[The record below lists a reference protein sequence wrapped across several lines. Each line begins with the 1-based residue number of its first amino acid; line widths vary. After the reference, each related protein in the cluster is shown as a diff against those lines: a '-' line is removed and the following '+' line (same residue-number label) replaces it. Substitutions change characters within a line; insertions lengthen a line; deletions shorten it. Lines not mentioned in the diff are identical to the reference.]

1 MNLTKI
7 KQKDIMN
14 EIVPVYTTDTN
25 IKVVNARELHKALEV
40 KKKFADWIKVNLK
53 NYIGAE
59 SVENTALPLK
69 GNSEI
74 DFIKVEIPANQ
85 NKGKSIEY
93 ILTLDT
99 AKEVAMMSR
108 CEKGK
113 DIRRYFIQV
122 EKTYNKVI
130 NTLSDD
136 KLTNDEKINK
146 ALQAS
151 ENLLINMKK
160 ELVKANRN
168 KEYNKKVNIKLRQEI
183 KILKEE
189 LAKAKNAPNTN
200 NEEILEITQRLN
212 EALEKAEYWE
222 GAYSNLEIKLDTK
235 ENQLATLLSVRN
247 DGKKYFNLLSQ
258 KHASAILIN
267 DPDKRKMKA
276 NVFRKAEIEKNPD
289 VNYTNRFTSNFIDR
303 IHPKSIP
310 LALSTYYNALEKRL
324 GSNFENVIGED
335 LIEEIN
341 RFLQESDDSLSD
353 I

>member
-14 EIVPVYTTDTN
+14 EIVPVYTTDTD
-25 IKVVNARELHKALEV
+25 IKVVNARELYIALNV
-40 KKKFADWIKVNLK
+40 KKAFTAWIQQQLK
-53 NYIGAE
+53 SYKEAE
-59 SVENTALPLK
+59 SVENTELSLK
-69 GNSEI
+69 GEL
-74 DFIKVEIPANQ
+74 DFDYFSFEVQGSGPRK
-85 NKGKSIEY
+85 KKEY

-108 CEKGK
+108 CENGRA
-113 DIRRYFIQV
+113 IRKYFIQV
-122 EKTYNKVI
+122 EKAYNSTLNI
-130 NTLSDD
+130 LASNSLSD
-136 KLTNDEKINK
+136 EQKIDK
-146 ALQAS
+146 ALKLSQ
-151 ENLLINMKK
+151 ETLDKVKQELI
-160 ELVKANRN
+160 KANRN
-168 KEYNKKVNIKLRQEI
+168 KEYNKKVNVKLRKEIRLLKDELQE
-183 KILKEE
+183 LKNNPLSSNEDIE
-189 LAKAKNAPNTN
+189 AIKAKL
-200 NEEILEITQRLN
+200 EEAKEQ
-212 EALEKAEYWE
+212 ADYWE

-276 NVFRKAEIEKNPD
+276 NVFRKAEIEKNCD

-310 LALSTYYNALEKRL
+310 LALSTYFTALEKRL
-324 GSNFENVIGED
+324 GSNFRNVVGEQ

-341 RFLQESDDSLSD
+341 GFLQESDDNLAE